1 MLEKT
6 LESPLGCKE
15 IKPVNPKGNQSW
27 IFIGRTNAE
36 AEAPTLWPP
45 DAKNR
50 LLRKDPDAG
59 KDWRQEEKGMTE
71 DEMAGWHHQLDG
83 REFEQAAGVGDGQG
97 SLVGCSPWVV
107 KSRTWLSDWTDLCGE
122 ESTCQFRRCNT
133 QVQSLIG
140 KIPQRRKWQ
149 PTPVFLPG
157 KSHGWSSLAGYS
169 LWGCKESDTSKQL
182 SMHTQEE
189 TPESLLYFLTRG
201 TCKEEVMWA
210 HSEKASICKSRED
223 LSQKPDHVG
232 TLLSDFQPPELW
244 EIHFCCLSHS
254 VCGILLWQPEKTK
267 TLVFT
272 DVHGIWALSLYMH
285 NDVSAYQ
292 NVCRKCTWSPQLV
305 CESFSNFATENSV
318 IVPFSKVNDA
328 SKHYQI

>member
-1 MLEKT
+1 MLKLKLRPFGHLMQRTDSLEKT
-6 LESPLGCKE
+6 LMLGKIE
-15 IKPVNPKGNQSW
+15 
-27 IFIGRTNAE
+27 GR
-36 AEAPTLWPP
+36 
-45 DAKNR
+45 R
-50 LLRKDPDAG
+50 R
-59 KDWRQEEKGMTE
+59 R
-71 DEMAGWHHQLDG
+71 GWQRMRWLDG
-83 REFEQAAGVGDGQG
+83 ITNSMDVSLSTQQELVMDREAWWAAVHG
-97 SLVGCSPWVV
+97 VV

-122 ESTCQFRRCNT
+122 ESTCQFRRCKT

-189 TPESLLYFLTRG
+189 TPESLLYFLTHG

>member
-1 MLEKT
+1 MLLHCGVGEDSW
-6 LESPLGCKE
+6 ESLGLQGDQL
-15 IKPVNPKGNQSW
+15 VNPKGNQSW
-27 IFIGRTNAE
+27 

-45 DAKNR
+45 DTKNR

-71 DEMAGWHHQLDG
+71 DEMAGWHHQLMDVSLSKQQELVMD
-83 REFEQAAGVGDGQG
+83 REAWCAAVHG
-97 SLVGCSPWVV
+97 VV
-107 KSRTWLSDWTDLCGE
+107 KSRTWLRDWTDLCGE
-122 ESTCQFRRCNT
+122 ESTCQFRRHKI

-157 KSHGWSSLAGYS
+157 KSHGWSRLAGYS

-182 SMHTQEE
+182 SMHTQED

-223 LSQKPDHVG
+223 LSQKPNHVG

-285 NDVSAYQ
+285 NDVSASQ
-292 NVCRKCTWSPQLV
+292 NVCWKCTWSPALS
-305 CESFSNFATENSV
+305 CHS
-318 IVPFSKVNDA
+318 
-328 SKHYQI
+328 